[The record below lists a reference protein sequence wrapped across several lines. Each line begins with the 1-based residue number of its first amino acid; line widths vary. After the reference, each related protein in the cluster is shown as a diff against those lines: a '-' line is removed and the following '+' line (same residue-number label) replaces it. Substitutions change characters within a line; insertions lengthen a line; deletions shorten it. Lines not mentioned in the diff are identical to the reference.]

1 MSAWDWERLRQWDP
15 CKNRDSQ
22 ILASMTDS
30 DVTSTGQAVPPHN
43 VSQVNLGGYLR
54 LPISRHRLGNCWQ
67 YRCMLTLNYSGSCR
81 FSIVVYSGGGL
92 DLPQEAFRPHS
103 ACSLIDRNDAP
114 SYRLAPSPP

>member
-43 VSQVNLGGYLR
+43 VSQVAS
-54 LPISRHRLGNCWQ
+54 ISAATSVCPFLVIGSEIVGN
-67 YRCMLTLNYSGSCR
+67 
-81 FSIVVYSGGGL
+81 I
-92 DLPQEAFRPHS
+92 A
-103 ACSLIDRNDAP
+103 AC
-114 SYRLAPSPP
+114 